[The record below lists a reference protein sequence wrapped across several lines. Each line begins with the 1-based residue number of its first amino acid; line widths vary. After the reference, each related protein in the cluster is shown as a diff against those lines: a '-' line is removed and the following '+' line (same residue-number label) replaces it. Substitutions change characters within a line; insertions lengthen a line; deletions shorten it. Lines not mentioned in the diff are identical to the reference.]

1 MSQAGHAG
9 QERQAVVHRTL
20 DRTAGVLEVL
30 LGDTQAGRHGEGT
43 LRPAVVAED
52 SQARPC

>member
-9 QERQAVVHRTL
+9 QEHRAVVHRTL
-20 DRTAGVLEVL
+20 DRTAGVLAVL
-30 LGDTQAGRHGEGT
+30 LGDTQAGHCGEGS
-43 LRPAVVAED
+43 LRAAVVAED